1 MATDLIGLSAD
12 NLVFRPLFRPVERQ
26 LERTFRLDMVRFSS
40 RFTRNLIEMN
50 LNDERTFQLDSKLF
64 LLRSTKLM
72 VGKYLAQNWFLLYT
86 GQLDAGMN
94 YRYQHEGF
102 GFRHT
107 LGLEYRIN
115 PSLLLQM
122 QYDYDSLLLWQKE
135 DKRVMLR
142 HSFPF

>member
-1 MATDLIGLSAD
+1 
-12 NLVFRPLFRPVERQ
+12 
-26 LERTFRLDMVRFSS
+26 
-40 RFTRNLIEMN
+40 
-50 LNDERTFQLDSKLF
+50 
-64 LLRSTKLM
+64 M
-72 VGKYLAQNWFLLYT
+72 VGKYLIERLFLLYT
-86 GQLDAGMN
+86 GQLEAGMG
-94 YRYQHEGF
+94 YRYQQEGF

-135 DKRVMLR
+135 DKRIMLR